1 MPGGKKFAVVLSVLV
16 TGASAAFFFR
26 KDASQ
31 ADFRQEASADPFR
44 QRIERRVVADTAW
57 TRSLV
62 TARSKTSRP
71 QQALRVPTA
80 TVAVPQGPSGQSQP
94 TFQKSFN
101 PVGALLEPIEGVG
114 SSDDYVDDRDS
125 LELSGEQGTSIGVPL
140 ATHRIVDG
148 DTLSKL
154 AAEHLGRADRYLEIY
169 ELNRDVLANPD
180 LLPIGALLK
189 LPPRERPAPADRL
202 PADPLQPTNS
212 QHETPLNLVPVP
224 GSGRDAS

>member
-26 KDASQ
+26 KDASPV
-31 ADFRQEASADPFR
+31 DFRQEASADPFR
-44 QRIERRVVADTAW
+44 QRIERRVVADTTW

-62 TARSKTSRP
+62 TARSKTSSRP

-80 TVAVPQGPSGQSQP
+80 TVAVPQGLSGQNQP

-101 PVGALLEPIEGVG
+101 PVGALLEPLEGVP
-114 SSDDYVDDRDS
+114 SSDVDERDS
-125 LELSGEQGTSIGVPL
+125 LELSGEQGASLGVPL

-154 AAEHLGRADRYLEIY
+154 ADEFLGRADRYLEIF

-180 LLPIGALLK
+180 LLPIGTLLK
-189 LPPRERPAPADRL
+189 LPPRQRPAPADRS

-212 QHETPLNLVPVP
+212 QLEAPLNLVPVP
-224 GSGRDAS
+224 GSGRDSS